1 MKAGEILINGIF
13 NGSRLL
19 EVPFYQRAYVWDD
32 EQWDRFL
39 TDMEFVTKTKKPYFL
54 GSIIFKSGKTPN
66 TWDHFSDC
74 KIVIDG
80 QQRLTTLMIF
90 FKVLCLKKNENKLFE
105 RDFCLEDDTIVLQH
119 GRNDIDAFDKVM
131 RHKHLE
137 EIPNVVPA
145 SQIISAFNFFLKKID
160 PNKLDRNTIK
170 QNVQF
175 VCIDLLDGEDEQ
187 QVFDT
192 INSLGVRLTTSELL
206 KNYFYNKDN
215 VQEYEKNWV
224 TIFEKDSETRL
235 YWEQEL
241 ETGRIKRSLID
252 IFFDAYFQIFLQD
265 KQYNITA
272 EDKIVYSRV
281 DHLAKSYQDFIEH
294 YCNGD
299 KNVVLGQMAEYAKC
313 FAEIFRPEYC
323 NMGLTATPGIERI
336 NVIMFGLKNTTL
348 IPYILYVAKNVENQN
363 ELRKIYGILES
374 YIMKRMIVHAPTK
387 NYNNLFTSLI
397 LNGVLDAETLKER
410 LNKGNDATTFVPSDN
425 DLLNGFKT
433 AKLVN
438 LQTRG
443 ILYLLE
449 AGIRSAKSSTALLG
463 FNNYSLEH
471 IMPKK
476 WRNNWPTCN
485 TDELARQR
493 DSILLTLGNLAII
506 PQSLNASIR
515 DSSWE
520 AKKAGKGVNNPGLSV
535 CAAGLATIHDALQKE
550 VWDERS
556 IEVRALWL
564 FDQARSLWDMI

>member
-19 EVPFYQRAYVWDD
+19 EVPFYQRAYVWDE

-39 TDMEFVTKTKKPYFL
+39 SDMEFVTKTKKPYFL

-74 KIVIDG
+74 KVIIDG
-80 QQRLTTLMIF
+80 QQRLTTLVIF
-90 FKVLCLKKNENKLFE
+90 FKALCLKKNENRLFE
-105 RDFCLEDDTIVLQH
+105 RDFRLEDNTIVLQH
-119 GRNDIDAFDKVM
+119 GKNDIAAFEKVM
-131 RHKHLE
+131 RQDKVE
-137 EIPNVVPA
+137 ELPNEVPA
-145 SQIISAFNFFLKKID
+145 SQIISAFNYFMKKID
-160 PNKLDRNTIK
+160 SDKLDRNIIK

-192 INSLGVRLTTSELL
+192 INSLGVRLTTAELL
-206 KNYFYNKDN
+206 KNYFYNKEN
-215 VQEYEKNWV
+215 VKEYEENWV
-224 TIFEKDSETRL
+224 SIFEKDSDTRM

-265 KQYNITA
+265 KQYNIST
-272 EDKIVYSRV
+272 EDKIVFSRV
-281 DHLAKSYQDFIEH
+281 DHLAKSYQDFINI

-299 KNVVLGQMAEYAKC
+299 KNVVLGPMAEYAKC
-313 FAEIFRPEYC
+313 FAETFRPEYC
-323 NMGLTATPGIERI
+323 NMGLPAAPGVERV
-336 NVIMFGLKNTTL
+336 NVILFGLKNTTI
-348 IPYILYVAKNVENQN
+348 IPYVLYVAKNVTDKE
-363 ELRKIYGILES
+363 ELFKIYGVLES
-374 YIMKRMIVHAPTK
+374 YLMKRMVVHAPTK

-397 LNGVLDAETLKER
+397 LNNVLDSESLKER
-410 LNKGNDATTFVPSDN
+410 LRRGNDATTYVPSND

-433 AKLVN
+433 AKLIN

-449 AGIRSAKSSTALLG
+449 SGIRPAKSSTALLG

-471 IMPKK
+471 LMPKK
-476 WRNNWPTCN
+476 WRNNWSPCAT
-485 TDELARQR
+485 ELQAQQR

-520 AKKAGKGVNNPGLSV
+520 TKKEGKGSNNPGLSV
-535 CAAGLATIHDALQKE
+535 CAAGLATIHDVLKKDT
-550 VWDERS
+550 WDEEE
-556 IEVRALWL
+556 IDNRADWL
-564 FDQARSLWDMI
+564 FENASSLWDMI